1 MTDCQERKKE
11 GKRKGRKRRELERIG
26 KEGRKKKGMKEGKRK
41 KGRKEGQTAKE
52 NNTIVN

>member
-26 KEGRKKKGMKEGKRK
+26 KEGRKMKGMKEGKRK

-52 NNTIVN
+52 NNTS